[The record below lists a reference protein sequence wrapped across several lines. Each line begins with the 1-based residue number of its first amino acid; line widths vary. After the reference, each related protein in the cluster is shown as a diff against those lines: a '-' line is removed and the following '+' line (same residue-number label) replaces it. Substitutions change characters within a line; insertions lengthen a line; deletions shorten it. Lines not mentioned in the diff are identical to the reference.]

1 MPDKP
6 PKRRLNKRQQ
16 AKVARW
22 LNDAHNMACDKS
34 RTTRQTWEQL
44 EARKQTAEDALIAA
58 VLDWDATKGC
68 SFKTYLWRKIQWAIL
83 DAHKRSKQRK
93 NQQITFTDLE
103 SDDES

>member
-1 MPDKP
+1 VADKP
-6 PKRRLNKRQQ
+6 KPRRLNKRQQ

-22 LNDAHNMACDKS
+22 LPDAHNMALDRS
-34 RTTRQTWEQL
+34 RTASQQTWEQI

-103 SDDES
+103 SEED